1 MSADGN
7 AAGHEVSERRE
18 LATTEPENKPP
29 ETVTEK
35 CDARHQETRTRAQAR
50 HRRSTSLVSHTVR
63 WPLGVVIGFLALIG
77 IGASASYFFREPA
90 NLGFLDYPTIV
101 ALHVVLG
108 AVYLAFA
115 PFQFVKRIRSRH
127 LGYHRRMGRVL
138 VAVGL
143 VVGVTA
149 LFIGVVIPFSG
160 WAERVLIGLF
170 GSLFLFAL
178 GKGFVHIRARR
189 VALHREWMIRAFA
202 IALAIATQRVIFIP
216 SLFVVADPT
225 DEQIV
230 TLSLAAW
237 SAALVVHSSLAE
249 IWIRL
254 TRKRRGH
261 ETSGT
266 RATCDPTPGS
276 R

>member
-1 MSADGN
+1 M
-7 AAGHEVSERRE
+7 ER
-18 LATTEPENKPP
+18 
-29 ETVTEK
+29 V
-35 CDARHQETRTRAQAR
+35 
-50 HRRSTSLVSHTVR
+50 VR
-63 WPLGVVIGFLALIG
+63 WPLGVVVGFLALIG
-77 IGASASYFFREPA
+77 IGASATFYLREPA
-90 NLGFLDYPTIV
+90 NLGFLDFPTIV

-108 AVYLAFA
+108 AVYLALA

-127 LGYHRRMGRVL
+127 LVYHRRAGRIL

-149 LFIGVVIPFSG
+149 LFIGLVIPFSG
-160 WAERVLIGLF
+160 WGERVLIGLF

-178 GKGFVHIRARR
+178 GKGFVHVRAGR

-202 IALAIATQRVIFIP
+202 IALAIATQRLIFIP
-216 SLFVVADPT
+216 SLFVVVDPT
-225 DEQIV
+225 EGQIV

-249 IWIRL
+249 AWIRL
-254 TRKRRGH
+254 TRKRRSPRI
-261 ETSGT
+261 SGT
-266 RATCDPTPGS
+266 RATYDPAPSS

>member
-1 MSADGN
+1 M
-7 AAGHEVSERRE
+7 RRFW
-18 LATTEPENKPP
+18 
-29 ETVTEK
+29 
-35 CDARHQETRTRAQAR
+35 
-50 HRRSTSLVSHTVR
+50 RR
-63 WPLGVVIGFLALIG
+63 PLGVVVGFLALVG
-77 IGASASYFFREPA
+77 TGASATFYLREPA
-90 NLGFLDYPTIV
+90 NPGFLGFPTIV

-108 AVYLAFA
+108 ALYLVFA

-149 LFIGVVIPFSG
+149 LFIGLVIPFSG

-178 GKGFVHIRARR
+178 GKGFVHIRAGR

-202 IALAIATQRVIFIP
+202 IALAIATQRVVFIP
-216 SLFVVADPT
+216 SLFVVGDPT
-225 DEQIV
+225 DGQIV

-249 IWIRL
+249 VWIRL
-254 TRKRRGH
+254 TRNRGVPTASPM
-261 ETSGT
+261 ETASEAMPET
-266 RATCDPTPGS
+266 R
-276 R
+276 

>member
-1 MSADGN
+1 MGR
-7 AAGHEVSERRE
+7 V
-18 LATTEPENKPP
+18 
-29 ETVTEK
+29 
-35 CDARHQETRTRAQAR
+35 
-50 HRRSTSLVSHTVR
+50 VR
-63 WPLGVVIGFLALIG
+63 WPLGVAVGFLAFVG
-77 IGASASYFFREPA
+77 IATSATFYLREPA
-90 NLGFLDYPTIV
+90 NLGFLDFPTIV

-108 AVYLAFA
+108 AFYLMFA

-149 LFIGVVIPFSG
+149 LFIGLVIPFSG

-178 GKGFVHIRARR
+178 GKGFVHVRAGR

-202 IALAIATQRVIFIP
+202 IALAIATQRLIFIP
-216 SLFVVADPT
+216 SLFVAGVADPT
-225 DEQIV
+225 DGRIV

-237 SAALVVHSSLAE
+237 SAVLVVHSSLAE
-249 IWIRL
+249 AWIRL
-254 TRKRRGH
+254 TRRRYVPEAG
-261 ETSGT
+261 GT
-266 RATCDPTPGS
+266 KASYEPTAES